1 MSMASKAPRA
11 GVRSSVVFKAA
22 AVLVAVGALALGSTV
37 ASATE
42 PLEPKDVHWSF
53 EGPFGTFDQGA
64 LQRGYKVYAEIC
76 SACHSMN
83 LLSYRNLAQKDGPFY
98 NPKYPNPSESPY
110 AKAIAAD
117 IKVPD
122 IDPDT
127 GDPTTRPGIPA
138 DHFKNPWANEAAARA
153 SNGGALPPDLSV
165 ITKAREGGPAY
176 VYSLITGYI
185 DPPAGLTVPDGKY
198 YNPYFPGNVS
208 AAWSGPINKV
218 PPGGFIGMPFQ
229 LYPDRVTFDDG
240 TKATTEQE
248 AHDVVTFL
256 TWASDPKQ
264 TERKQTGFAVM
275 IYLVLFAGIVYLSY
289 RRIWRNIDH

>member
-1 MSMASKAPRA
+1 MLGVGLLSSLKATA
-11 GVRSSVVFKAA
+11 VLA
-22 AVLVAVGALALGSTV
+22 AVAALAIGPTA

-98 NPKYPNPSESPY
+98 NAKYPNPNDSPY

-127 GDPTTRPGIPA
+127 GDATTRPAIPA

-176 VYSLITGYI
+176 VYSLITGYV

-198 YNPYFPGNVS
+198 YNPYFPGNLS
-208 AAWSGPINKV
+208 GSWSGPINKV
-218 PPGGFIGMPFQ
+218 PAGGFIGMPFQ
-229 LYPDRVTFDDG
+229 LYEGRVTYDDG

-275 IYLVLFAGIVYLSY
+275 IYLFLFAIIVYLSY